1 MVRAKKKENQI
12 EIGFEQALEQLEIIV
27 KQLEK
32 GELPLDQS
40 LEHFAEGVNLS
51 KICLHKLNYAEQQ
64 IDKILLEEKGKVIER
79 PLQVQEDGSC

>member
-1 MVRAKKKENQI
+1 MVRAKKKEDQN
-12 EIGFEQALEQLEIIV
+12 EIGFEQALEKLEIIV

-51 KICLHKLNYAEQQ
+51 KLCLHKLNYAEQQ
-64 IDKILLEEKGKVIER
+64 IDKILLEEKGKVIEK
-79 PLQVQEDGSC
+79 PLHLQEDSSC